1 MYLSLIL
8 IYQVYLHFTDLFVDK
23 RVKLSFRFCLSQFGS
38 DFVVAVVVLDFFVGS
53 KTELEGTKNKI

>member
-23 RVKLSFRFCLSQFGS
+23 RVKLSVRFCLSQFGS
-38 DFVVAVVVLDFFVGS
+38 DFVVVVLDFFEGS
-53 KTELEGTKNKI
+53 KTELEGTRNKI